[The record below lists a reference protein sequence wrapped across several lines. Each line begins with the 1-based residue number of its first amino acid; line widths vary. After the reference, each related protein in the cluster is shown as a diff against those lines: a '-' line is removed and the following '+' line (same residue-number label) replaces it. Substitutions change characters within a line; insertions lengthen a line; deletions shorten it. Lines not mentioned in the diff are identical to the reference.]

1 MAINFNSNLEFPRCT
16 DNYYYYTTRFVF
28 FFSFHSSFFK
38 NFQLNF
44 WFVCTPDCPVRAS
57 WNKRKKKIPIYL
69 LPISLVFFWN
79 ILVDD
84 DGKQAFEKE
93 KKRNNWFPGSSLL
106 TLLETNQKVTEE
118 NDGREKTGNAA
129 VVSCV
134 YVCGAMLYGFLSLSL
149 YSFFKYT
156 PIFSTPALLSLVRI
170 LFFLILFWGFYF
182 RFFSFFFWVE
192 LLLLS
197 TILLKEGDTNNKK
210 KKAFDFII
218 KVFFL
223 NRIERRTDDDGES
236 IKGNGLFW
244 RVPCIVTVGFP

>member
-1 MAINFNSNLEFPRCT
+1 
-16 DNYYYYTTRFVF
+16 
-28 FFSFHSSFFK
+28 
-38 NFQLNF
+38 
-44 WFVCTPDCPVRAS
+44 
-57 WNKRKKKIPIYL
+57 
-69 LPISLVFFWN
+69 
-79 ILVDD
+79 
-84 DGKQAFEKE
+84 
-93 KKRNNWFPGSSLL
+93 
-106 TLLETNQKVTEE
+106 
-118 NDGREKTGNAA
+118 
-129 VVSCV
+129 
-134 YVCGAMLYGFLSLSL
+134 
-149 YSFFKYT
+149 
-156 PIFSTPALLSLVRI
+156 